1 MTQDD
6 WKTLRVPPEAYDTA
20 KAQKEQAGRT
30 WGEQL
35 VAPVEPDYDR
45 ENLAERLD
53 AVMNKLEQLEGAQ
66 ADTVGDALELADIS
80 NHDVLEQLDTVER
93 AAKEATS
100 AAQR

>member
-1 MTQDD
+1 MPQDD

-45 ENLAERLD
+45 ESLAERLD
-53 AVMNKLEQLEGAQ
+53 RIE
-66 ADTVGDALELADIS
+66 S
-80 NHDVLEQLDTVER
+80 
-93 AAKEATS
+93 AAREATS
-100 AAQR
+100 AAQSAEKAINKVTER